1 MDEKDFCD
9 MTSVWNTNIFGEEL
23 DWVCEPRHVEVSY
36 RNLMYFQQGLAKGRP
51 FTTYQTPVGKL
62 YVWRKVRYHFLT
74 WSGRSGTLFAAQD
87 GDRTLF
93 YIDNGLP
100 PSRPSIV

>member
-9 MTSVWNTNIFGEEL
+9 MTSVWNTNKFGEEL
-23 DWVCEPRHVEVSY
+23 DWVCEPRQVEVSY
-36 RNLMYFQQGLAKGRP
+36 GNLMNLQAKLAKGKSY
-51 FTTYQTPVGKL
+51 TTYQTPVGKL
-62 YVWRKVRYHFLT
+62 YVWKNVRSHFLT

-87 GDRTLF
+87 GDQTFF

-100 PSRPSIV
+100 SGGPTIV